1 MNYKHYIPLA
11 DRKDLYKHALLHAQ
25 LASPELANDVLRMTK
40 HIDFMH
46 EANAELK
53 DHLRGDVEYISELSG
68 IILNIQKHPLDNLY
82 NWVCDLVDFVITL

>member
-25 LASPELANDVLRMTK
+25 LASPELASDVLRMTQ

-46 EANAELK
+46 ESAAHCDKIIQEWAEGYK
-53 DHLRGDVEYISELSG
+53 EKIDHPFR
-68 IILNIQKHPLDNLY
+68 NLWY
-82 NWVCDLVDFVITL
+82 WACNLIDKVITS

>member
-25 LASPELANDVLRMTK
+25 LTSPELASDVLRMTK

-46 EANAELK
+46 EAMAHCNEIIK
-53 DHLRGDVEYISELSG
+53 EWIEEYREKRDHPF
-68 IILNIQKHPLDNLY
+68 KNLWRWTC
-82 NWVCDLVDFVITL
+82 NLIDKVITS